1 MLATLKSEFRKL
13 LSIRSTYILTSVV
26 IVAVGLIS
34 YFLLGREQEAMAA
47 SSSLFMYDVMYT
59 SVAFFATFATI
70 IAILHMTHEYRY
82 STIGYTLTASRS
94 RVRVIVA
101 KAIVLMSYALV
112 GGTVVAVLGGFLA
125 KAGIESTGVSVA
137 AQTVGLWTTVWQLG
151 AYVIGYTL
159 VGLLLGMLVRS
170 VVGALVIFFTFPIV
184 EQMLTLLLKDNT
196 KYLPFHSLD
205 SIASTAGQAYTAP
218 GALSNPAALGVFALY
233 FAATSL
239 VAIVLFVR
247 RDAN

>member
-13 LSIRSTYILTSVV
+13 LSVRSTYILTSLVV
-26 IVAVGLIS
+26 VAVGLIA

-47 SSSLFMYDVMYT
+47 SNPSFMYDVMYT
-59 SVAFFATFATI
+59 SIAFFATFATI
-70 IAILHMTHEYRY
+70 VAILHMTHEYRY

-94 RVRVIVA
+94 RVRVIMA
-101 KAIVLMSYALV
+101 KAIVLVSYALV
-112 GGTVVAVLGGFLA
+112 VGAFVALLGGLLA
-125 KAGIESTGVSVA
+125 KAGIESTGTMVA
-137 AQTVGLWTTVWQLG
+137 TQTVDLWTIVWQLG

-170 VVGALVIFFTFPIV
+170 VVGAIVVFFTFPIV
-184 EQMLTLLLKDNT
+184 EQMLTLLLKENT

-205 SIASTAGQAYTAP
+205 SIAATVQFQGPS
-218 GALSNPAALGVFALY
+218 ALSNTAALGVFALY
-233 FAATSL
+233 FAATAL
-239 VAIVLFVR
+239 VATVLFVK